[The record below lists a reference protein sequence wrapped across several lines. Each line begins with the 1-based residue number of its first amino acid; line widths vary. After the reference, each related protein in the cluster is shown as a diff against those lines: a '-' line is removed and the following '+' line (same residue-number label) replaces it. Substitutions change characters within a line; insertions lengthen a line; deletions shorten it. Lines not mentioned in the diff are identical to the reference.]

1 MTRELRIGIASLRA
15 MPGDVTANL
24 AQVAWAVTQASQVGC
39 DLLLTPE
46 MSATGY
52 GGYAEVVACAEVA
65 GQGPIYA
72 HVAEMAHRS
81 GVVVCVG
88 FVEQAAHQRHLAH
101 YVVYPD
107 GRFVVQRKN
116 RVTPREYPLDAAV
129 PLWFDDSEE
138 IGHVD
143 AAEADWQFFFVNG
156 VRCGIVICA
165 DLGVKSLHHYFQQQ
179 GIELML
185 LPTGAGGT
193 RGERMTTAEIHAPGG
208 MDRYMTA
215 MQWACFPGDGIKE
228 CLTYGRAP
236 AAVNLCG
243 YDGRQFYHGGQG
255 SIVDR
260 FGDVHA
266 LIPGIANLD
275 RQQARFTHAHIDFDD
290 VGGAPTGDVR

>member
-1 MTRELRIGIASLRA
+1 MTRLLRIGIASLA
-15 MPGDVTANL
+15 SQPGDVAGNL
-24 AQVAWAVTQASQVGC
+24 DQVAWAAAQAAQVHC

-65 GQGPIYA
+65 GHGPIYA
-72 HVAEMAHRS
+72 RVAEMAQRT
-81 GVVVCVG
+81 GVVLCVG
-88 FVEQAAHQRHLAH
+88 FVEQSPHKRYLAH

-116 RVTPREYPLDAAV
+116 RVTPREYPLDPAV
-129 PLWFDDSEE
+129 PLWFDDSED

-143 AAEADWQFFFVNG
+143 AAAADWQFFWVNG

-165 DLGVKSLHHYFQQQ
+165 DLGVKSLHQYFQQQ

-193 RGERMTTAEIHAPGG
+193 RAERMTTTEIRAPGG
-208 MDRYMTA
+208 LERYMEA
-215 MQWACFPGDGIKE
+215 MHWACFPGDGVKE
-228 CLTYGRAP
+228 CVTYGRAL
-236 AAVNLCG
+236 AAVNMCG

-255 SIVDR
+255 SIVDC

-266 LIPGIANLD
+266 LIPGIPNLD
-275 RQQARFTHAHIDFDD
+275 RQRARFTHAQIDFDECAPET
-290 VGGAPTGDVR
+290 GGVR